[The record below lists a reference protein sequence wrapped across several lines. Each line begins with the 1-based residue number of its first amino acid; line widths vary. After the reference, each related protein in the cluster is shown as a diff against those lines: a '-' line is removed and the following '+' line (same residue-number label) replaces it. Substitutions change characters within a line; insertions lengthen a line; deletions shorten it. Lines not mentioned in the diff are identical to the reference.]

1 MEHSHPILS
10 REYRLDTPAL
20 QAVIQNA
27 CFKVLMRKTGV
38 VYTGEPRI
46 GKTVCCEALLEEIP
60 KRFKNVY
67 VLMIPA
73 MNKDASSLRYSS
85 IVHQLI
91 ELEGIKPR
99 PRTTF
104 FQIQS
109 MLLERLKTKAEDR
122 DAKQIVM
129 LIDELSRLSVTDFIQ
144 LSDIYNKLR
153 SEGITLT
160 VISFAMPSIL
170 KVVEEFL
177 RNDDRHI
184 IGRFLSDIRP
194 IYGVTTA
201 TQLSQVISLYDSGS
215 KARSVAY
222 NFTKDVLP
230 LAYTAGFR
238 IGSLAGDIW
247 REMSRV
253 AVGRY
258 VNNLPMEHV
267 AQVVAYLFV
276 ILSTDDSDVLAVP
289 LDLVEEAVRESNF
302 KDFCRNVTDV
312 KGRS

>member
-1 MEHSHPILS
+1 MDHSHPILS
-10 REYRLDTPAL
+10 REYRLNTPAL

-38 VYTGEPRI
+38 VYTGEPRV
-46 GKTVCCEALLEEIP
+46 GKTVCCEALLQEIP

-85 IVHQLI
+85 IVHQLV

-104 FQIQS
+104 FQLQS
-109 MLLERLKTKAEDR
+109 MLLDRLQTKAEAR
-122 DAKQIVM
+122 DAKQIIL
-129 LIDELSRLSVTDFIQ
+129 LIDELSRLSITDFSQ
-144 LSDIYNKLR
+144 LSDVYNKLR

-160 VISFAMPSIL
+160 VISFAMPSIH

-201 TQLSQVISLYDSGS
+201 AQLTQVIKLYDSS
-215 KARSVAY
+215 SETRSLDY
-222 NFTKDVLP
+222 SFTKDVLP
-230 LAYTAGFR
+230 EAYAGGFR
-238 IGSLAGDIW
+238 VVNLASDIW

-276 ILSTDDSDVLAVP
+276 ILSVDDSRELAVP
-289 LDLVEEAVRESNF
+289 SDLVEEAVRESNF

-312 KGRS
+312 RGKP